1 MTTYLKDADWAE
13 MNGLR
18 AIYEQKGE
26 KALSEAL
33 AKLTEQD
40 PVRAAHVIGAFF
52 PDELREAIRDAMAE
66 RGMTE
71 EDLRELGAKL
81 DGPAKH

>member
-13 MNGLR
+13 INRLR